1 MDKEVYKKLRSH
13 LHEHPLGF
21 PETESEVEL
30 KILERLFSE
39 AEAEMALHLTPRP
52 ETAKALA
59 EKLGKDTA
67 ELGSL
72 LERMAD
78 KGQILTLGEK
88 DKRSYL
94 LVPYIPG
101 VGNFR

>member
-1 MDKEVYKKLRSH
+1 MHAEVYKKLRGPYPK
-13 LHEHPLGF
+13 HPLGF

-30 KILERLFSE
+30 KILTRLFSE
-39 AEAEMALHLTPRP
+39 EEAEMALHLTPRP

-59 EKLGKDTA
+59 GRLGKDSA

-78 KGQILTLGEK
+78 KGQILTLGQDDSSENK
-88 DKRSYL
+88 ST
-94 LVPYIPG
+94 
-101 VGNFR
+101 F